1 MPIKMFKYWDQQT
14 GHKRVL
20 IRHYLDWAA
29 TAIEEESSEI
39 PIQGNP
45 SSLHMEGK
53 VARSALEAARADCAS
68 VLGVEAENLYFTSGG
83 TESNTI
89 LLHSFL
95 FQALS
100 LKNSKAKI
108 LYSDIE
114 HPSIRENCLLFNKLS
129 IPTTTIGIEKNG
141 RISTELFSRALAKNE
156 DCRFAAIM
164 GVNNE
169 TGAIMDLKE
178 LVSIAREQEKKTG
191 LSIHIHA
198 DLVQA
203 LGKIPLDIKGWDLD
217 SASFSSHKL
226 GGPKGIG
233 LLFMK
238 KKREPLSR
246 GGSQENSFRPGT
258 ENISGAI
265 AMAKIMKK
273 RTAAFE
279 AAFEKACRLNNY
291 LIENLNKIK
300 TSYLI
305 PENRK
310 AEDDFY
316 SPWILQAGFRGVPG
330 AVLVR
335 ALDKEGIAIST
346 GSACSSSSAQRP
358 VLSAMGLDKSKQL
371 EGIRISQGWTTE
383 KEDLDALF
391 NALNKV
397 LSYL

>member
-1 MPIKMFKYWDQQT
+1 M
-14 GHKRVL
+14 

-29 TAIEEESSEI
+29 TAIEEDSSNSLV
-39 PIQGNP
+39 QGNP

-53 VARSALEAARADCAS
+53 RASEALEKARTDSAS
-68 VLGVEAENLYFTSGG
+68 ILGVEPENLYFTSGG
-83 TESNTI
+83 TESNSI
-89 LLHSFL
+89 ILHSFL
-95 FQALS
+95 LQGLL
-100 LKNSKAKI
+100 LKNSKARI

-114 HPSIRENCLLFNKLS
+114 HPSIRENCMLFNKLS
-129 IPTTTIGIEKNG
+129 VPTGIIGIEKNG
-141 RISTELFSRALAKNE
+141 RLSTESFARALAKYE

-169 TGAIMDLKE
+169 TGSIMDLKE
-178 LVSIAREQEKKTG
+178 LVSVAREQEKKTG
-191 LSIHIHA
+191 LNIHIHA

-246 GGSQENSFRPGT
+246 GGSQESSFRPGT
-258 ENISGAI
+258 ENTGGAL
-265 AMAKIMKK
+265 AMAEIMKK
-273 RTAAFE
+273 RMAAFE
-279 AAFEKACRLNNY
+279 AAYEKATGLNQY
-291 LIENLNKIK
+291 LIENLSKIK

-305 PENRK
+305 PETRK
-310 AEDDFY
+310 AEDKDF
-316 SPWILQAGFRGVPG
+316 SPWILQAGFKGIPG
-330 AVLVR
+330 AVLAR
-335 ALDKEGIAIST
+335 ALDNEGIAIST

-358 VLSAMGLDKSKQL
+358 VLSAMGLDKTRQL

-391 NALNKV
+391 NALEKV